1 MDTDHAADH
10 EAPNRVD
17 ETAVALLLR
26 SPHLEVGQ
34 IMELMDIGDREFRDM
49 ASRNGDIAQRLEERR
64 LGTLRPIKS
73 EPRRCKSCREWF
85 VPYGHDRYCFRCLQ
99 THGAVP
105 ENAPCSAT
113 CDEMNPGTSRA
124 AVVKHQRS

>member
-10 EAPNRVD
+10 EAHNRVD

-85 VPYGHDRYCFRCLQ
+85 LPYGHDRYCSDACKRTAQCQ
-99 THGAVP
+99 KPH
-105 ENAPCSAT
+105 
-113 CDEMNPGTSRA
+113 RA
-124 AVVKHQRS
+124 APQATR

>member
-85 VPYGHDRYCFRCLQ
+85 VPYGHDRYCSDAC
-99 THGAVP
+99 
-105 ENAPCSAT
+105 
-113 CDEMNPGTSRA
+113 
-124 AVVKHQRS
+124 KHTAQCNKRTVLCNKRP

>member
-10 EAPNRVD
+10 ETRDGVD
-17 ETAVALLLR
+17 EAAIALLLR

-64 LGTLRPIKS
+64 LGTLRPIDS
-73 EPRRCKSCREWF
+73 EPKCCKSCREWF
-85 VPYGHDRYCFRCLQ
+85 VPYGHDRYCSDACKRTARLSHCHKHRLLRGF
-99 THGAVP
+99 
-105 ENAPCSAT
+105 
-113 CDEMNPGTSRA
+113 A
-124 AVVKHQRS
+124 AS

>member
-10 EAPNRVD
+10 ETPDRVE
-17 ETAVALLLR
+17 ETAIALLLR

-64 LGTLRPIKS
+64 LGTLRPIDS
-73 EPRRCKSCREWF
+73 EPRCCKSCREWF
-85 VPYGHDRYCFRCLQ
+85 VPYGHDRYCSDACKRTARLSHCRKHRLLRGF
-99 THGAVP
+99 
-105 ENAPCSAT
+105 
-113 CDEMNPGTSRA
+113 A
-124 AVVKHQRS
+124 AS

>member
-10 EAPNRVD
+10 ETPDRVE
-17 ETAVALLLR
+17 ETAIALLLR

-64 LGTLRPIKS
+64 LGTLRPIDS
-73 EPRRCKSCREWF
+73 EPRRCRSCREWF
-85 VPYGHDRYCFRCLQ
+85 VPYGHDRYCSDACKRTARFSHC
-99 THGAVP
+99 H
-105 ENAPCSAT
+105 
-113 CDEMNPGTSRA
+113 
-124 AVVKHQRS
+124 KHRLLRGFANS